1 LTVEAVADRATRVRH
16 ADRSQATR
24 EAILLAA
31 EQLLAE
37 GGLDNVSHR
46 QISAA
51 AGQGNVAA
59 VNYHFGTTTDLV
71 RAIVAR
77 HALAI
82 ERLRLPRLDSVR
94 GSTDIAAWLSCVVH
108 PIAEHLEAL
117 GSPTWWAR
125 FSGQLLTDPQYRCE
139 LMDGVMGLA
148 SLQEA
153 VQGLMACLPNV
164 PDHVRAERRDMTR
177 LLAVHV
183 FAEREA
189 ALARGLP
196 TARDDW
202 RHCADGLVDAAVG
215 LWLAPVGSHGR

>member
-1 LTVEAVADRATRVRH
+1 MMVDAVADLALRARH
-16 ADRSQATR
+16 ADRSQSTR
-24 EAILLAA
+24 DAILLAA

-71 RAIVAR
+71 RAIVAK
-77 HALAI
+77 HATAI
-82 ERLRLPRLDSVR
+82 EKLRLAQLESVR
-94 GSTDIAAWLSCVVH
+94 GSTDIADWLRCLVH
-108 PIAEHLEAL
+108 PIAEHLETL
-117 GSPTWWAR
+117 GNPTWWAR
-125 FSGQLLTDPQYRCE
+125 FSAQLLTDPQYRSE
-139 LMDGVMGLA
+139 LVGGVIGLA
-148 SLQEA
+148 SLQEG

-164 PDHVRAERRDMTR
+164 PDPVRAERRDMTR
-177 LLAVHV
+177 MLAVHV
-183 FAEREA
+183 FAERET

-202 RHCADGLVDAAVG
+202 RGCADGLVDAAVG
-215 LWLAPVGSHGR
+215 LWLAPVSGAGR